1 MAIVKMMAKL
11 SNLKLNLMLQN
22 GDAYYLIGATRGQQT
37 HYDGPHMNKEH
48 VLRALEQRRANGP
61 QPDKWF
67 VFIVRE
73 VKGV

>member
-1 MAIVKMMAKL
+1 MEVIAKL
-11 SNLKLNLMLQN
+11 NELKLNLMLQN

-37 HYDGPHMNKEH
+37 HYDGPHMGKEH

-73 VKGV
+73 IKGV

>member
-1 MAIVKMMAKL
+1 
-11 SNLKLNLMLQN
+11 MLQN

-37 HYDGPHMNKEH
+37 HYDGPHMGREH
-48 VLRALEQRRANGP
+48 VLRALEQRRANGT